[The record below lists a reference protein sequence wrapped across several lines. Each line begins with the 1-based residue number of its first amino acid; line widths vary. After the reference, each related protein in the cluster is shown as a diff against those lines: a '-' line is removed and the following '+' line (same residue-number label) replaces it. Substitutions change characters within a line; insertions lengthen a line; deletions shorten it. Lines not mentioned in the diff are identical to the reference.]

1 MWFQQRSGRT
11 TASTLKATVHSNTS
25 QPSQSLI
32 MSICYP
38 ESRQFYSKATSWGCK
53 HERTACDAYVTL
65 KKNEHHNFTVH
76 ECGLFIDP
84 SYPHLGASPDG
95 ITTCTC
101 CDGVA
106 ALEVKCPFSRRDK
119 SFAETCSDSNS
130 CWEMQA
136 DGVMT
141 LKTTHSYFYQ
151 VQAQIN
157 VARYIRHGQ
166 RACLKNPKN
175 TVLYLAPRNCF
186 LACPEGCSTRGKF

>member
-1 MWFQQRSGRT
+1 MWFQQRSGCT
-11 TASTLKATVHSNTS
+11 TASTLKVTVHSNTS

-53 HERTACDAYVTL
+53 HERTAGDAYVTL
-65 KKNEHHNFTVH
+65 KKKDHHNFTVH

-106 ALEVKCPFSRRDK
+106 ALEVKCPFSRREK

-130 CWEMQA
+130 C
-136 DGVMT
+136 
-141 LKTTHSYFYQ
+141 
-151 VQAQIN
+151 
-157 VARYIRHGQ
+157 
-166 RACLKNPKN
+166 
-175 TVLYLAPRNCF
+175 
-186 LACPEGCSTRGKF
+186 